1 MIFLTLLLKKNKTKF
16 DFTRQRTNNT
26 VQFFAATNNTEKKK
40 ISNETYLYNNQ
51 PTSMNHLRNEQQWKD
66 LSRTEKCLYNTETCG
81 E

>member
-1 MIFLTLLLKKNKTKF
+1 MIFLTLLLKKNKTTKF

-51 PTSMNHLRNEQQWKD
+51 PTFINHLRNEKICHERKNVCIIQRHAENK
-66 LSRTEKCLYNTETCG
+66 K
-81 E
+81 